1 VSPARVGGGR
11 GRGSMH
17 YRVVELGSD
26 DTAKVMNSSSANLLT
41 WPSECEAPVICEIVI
56 FETHARTHART
67 HTHTHESTHAR
78 THARTRALER
88 VQLFCLLKFMVALCF
103 CVCIRR
109 D

>member
-1 VSPARVGGGR
+1 
-11 GRGSMH
+11 MH

-67 HTHTHESTHAR
+67 HTHTHTKAHTHAR

-88 VQLFCLLKFMVALCF
+88 VQLFCLLKFMVALCV